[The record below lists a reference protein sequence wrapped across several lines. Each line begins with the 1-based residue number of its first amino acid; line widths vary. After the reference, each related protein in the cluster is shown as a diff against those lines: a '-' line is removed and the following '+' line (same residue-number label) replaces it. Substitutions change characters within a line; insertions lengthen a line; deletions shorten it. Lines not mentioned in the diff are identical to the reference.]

1 MTTVENVLLAFQ
13 GADQGA
19 GSLISSLGTNMLGLG
34 RNVNDVGNRFKKMGV
49 DVKGAM
55 MMASGAAIGTGYV
68 YFLQQAAQAAAA
80 GEQNWTRFAV
90 SMGATSMQTTAF
102 REQYGALVTEVHNST
117 GRMKGDIVNTFA
129 DLAKAGVRSNEVLK
143 ESVEAMSGVAML
155 TGKTLDE
162 VEKSWVKILERPT
175 MMTKSLLSAGINVNA
190 FNQVLKTHNL
200 TIEEWGRLTVEQR
213 ANLLNEAAALMGAS
227 EANAAYK
234 QTAEGMWNLLNQQWK
249 TFMTDIGYAILPLL
263 VELGNTF
270 LPILTGMVQGF
281 TRLDPHLKMFL
292 LLLPLMFA
300 GVMTLGGAFL
310 LMKTTLG
317 GAGGL
322 ITLFADVVKYL
333 MAITTESA
341 SAAAGIETVNAASA
355 FGGVVNRGGLG
366 QNARGSGA
374 ISGLSKLELLGAASI
389 AIAGAAT
396 IYLLGTALQKGQERY
411 AQAPQPVTS
420 EGIAVKRIIDSLPG
434 KLASDYLIGTPF
446 KYAQL
451 GVEAKPGD
459 PLGALVSGLGM
470 FGSDFA
476 SALGL
481 TGGTAYAAK
490 PGEDKQGGF
499 WGAKGPFSYKE
510 WLPEGEKAIQDGTKR
525 IIDDFKNLPNRAKSA
540 LSGMEKGIGTPINS
554 ALDSAKNIVGGGVNW
569 ITTSF
574 WGGVNTVTS
583 AFWSLPGQVGGAMQ
597 SMYNTIVG
605 WTNSAIGMLRSL
617 YCIIF
622 GCSPGLIPAF
632 RALAREAPVHTATA
646 IAGVKELQG
655 EIKAVPDI
663 SIKDT
668 GNSSTG
674 RATHYHSGDIYID
687 ARDKSNDEIKR
698 ILIDIFENPN

>member
-19 GSLISSLGTNMLGLG
+19 GSLLSSLGTQMLGLG
-34 RNVNDVGNRFKKMGV
+34 NSLDSATARFKNMGLEA
-49 DVKGAM
+49 KGAL
-55 MMASGAAIGTGYV
+55 MMAGGAALGTGYL
-68 YFLQQAAQAAAA
+68 YFLNQAAQAAASS
-80 GEQNWTRFAV
+80 EQNWGKFTVALGYTGMEIANVRKEYASMV
-90 SMGATSMQTTAF
+90 SSIQA
-102 REQYGALVTEVHNST
+102 NT
-117 GRMKGDIVNTFA
+117 GRMKGDIINA
-129 DLAKAGVRSNEVLK
+129 LGDLARVGVRDKTIMQQSAESIAALSYLTQSDFGTIEQAYVKLIGKSSIMEKTLMSVGIRANVFNEVLK
-143 ESVEAMSGVAML
+143 QNGL
-155 TGKTLDE
+155 TMKD
-162 VEKSWVKILERPT
+162 
-175 MMTKSLLSAGINVNA
+175 
-190 FNQVLKTHNL
+190 
-200 TIEEWGRLTVEQR
+200 WGRLTEEQR
-213 ANLLNEAAALMGAS
+213 ANLLNQAVAMQNGAAAN
-227 EANAAYK
+227 EAYK
-234 QTAEGMWNLLNQQWK
+234 MSYEGLMNLIDQTWK
-249 TFMTDIGYAILPLL
+249 SFVTDVGNAILPALKIIAS
-263 VELGNTF
+263 ELI
-270 LPILTGMVQGF
+270 PILQSLLGIFTG
-281 TRLDPHLKMFL
+281 LPDPLKVFILM
-292 LLLPLMFA
+292 LPLA
-300 GVMTLGGAFL
+300 TAAVMTLGGAFI
-310 LMKTTLG
+310 LMKATFG
-317 GAGGL
+317 GATGIISL
-322 ITLFADVVKYL
+322 MADVVKYL
-333 MAITTESA
+333 GLITTESA

-355 FGGVVNRGGLG
+355 YGGVVNRAGLG
-366 QNARGSGA
+366 QNAQGSGA

-420 EGIAVKRIIDSLPG
+420 EGIAVKSIIDNLPG

-451 GVEAKPGD
+451 GVEANPGD
-459 PLGALVSGLGM
+459 PLGAVVSGLGM
-470 FGSDFA
+470 FGSDIA

-481 TGGTAYAAK
+481 TGGTAYAANS
-490 PGEDKQGGF
+490 GEDKQGGF
-499 WGAKGPFSYKE
+499 WGAKGLFSYKE

-525 IIDDFKNLPNRAKSA
+525 IIDDFKNLPNNAKKA
-540 LSGMEKGIGTPINS
+540 LSNFGNAIGTPINS

-668 GNSSTG
+668 GNSNTG
-674 RATHYHSGDIYID
+674 GATHYHNGDIYID

-698 ILIDIFENPN
+698 ILINIFENPN